1 MVSEKIGMQSETY
14 IQKRITFSVIIPVFN
29 VEPYLSACLESALPA
44 LTAADE
50 VILSLGES
58 SDGSTAIAAHY
69 ARRHANIRLL
79 RQDGRGLSNAR
90 NCAVREAR
98 GTYLVY
104 IDSDDLVD
112 TALFT
117 RALRRIREDTAPRDL
132 YVFDFYHDNRRTG
145 QLEPWFQIGEGG
157 DFQGVE
163 HIGKMLRQH
172 KCFWNVWRYIYRR
185 DFLVCN
191 GITFLENRMSEDVD
205 YTASILLARPDA
217 AFYHDPYYLYAVG
230 RGTSLMDRPTL
241 RRLEDTVFVLER
253 SIRRL
258 REAALPYSDCV
269 TAQLQFEY
277 VLNMAQIYEI
287 PVADRSAGRQLFAD
301 ARNVLAG
308 GSDLYI
314 RFLRFLLRLIGLPAT
329 AYLLHTAKTIRHTLQ
344 TEKRK
349 IT

>member
-58 SDGSTAIAAHY
+58 SDRSTSIAAHY

-132 YVFDFYHDNRRTG
+132 YVFDFYHNRRTG